1 MSLGTLIKNFIDNNW
16 NETIWLCALFTG
28 SMMADKDQI
37 WYSVDVAE
45 DNDYGEV
52 DDDVDG
58 KCECYFNVADCW

>member
-1 MSLGTLIKNFIDNNW
+1 
-16 NETIWLCALFTG
+16 
-28 SMMADKDQI
+28 MADKDQI
-37 WYSVDVAE
+37 WYSVDVAA